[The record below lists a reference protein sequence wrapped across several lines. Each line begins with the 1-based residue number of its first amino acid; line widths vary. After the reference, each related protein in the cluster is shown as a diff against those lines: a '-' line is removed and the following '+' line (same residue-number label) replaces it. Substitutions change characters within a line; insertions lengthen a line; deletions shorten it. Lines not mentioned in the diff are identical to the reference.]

1 MMETVTTMILSA
13 LAAGAAAS
21 GKDIASQAVQD
32 AYQGLKAL
40 VQRKFSDQPKASA
53 VLEEY
58 EKDPETWEK
67 PLEKKLTEAGADRD
81 SQIFQAAEITA
92 RAAAYGLSAETPVDE
107 MNREENL
114 QNYTVH
120 TTGGRAAK
128 DWRKRSGTWRP
139 PRPSLGRAWPCPVPV
154 QTVGRRC
161 FAARLDGPRRC
172 LS

>member
-58 EKDPETWEK
+58 EKDPGTWEK

-81 SQIFQAAEITA
+81 SQIFQAAEQLLKLLESHPGGSK
-92 RAAAYGLSAETPVDE
+92 YQVDIKDSQVGAIGDHATVE
-107 MNREENL
+107 MNIGKE
-114 QNYTVH
+114 
-120 TTGGRAAK
+120 AK
-128 DWRKRSGTWRP
+128 RK
-139 PRPSLGRAWPCPVPV
+139 
-154 QTVGRRC
+154 
-161 FAARLDGPRRC
+161 
-172 LS
+172 